1 MNEVLQVFDV
11 AVARI
16 RRGHCKGAYARD
28 ASGNAVDSD
37 HPLAVCWCL
46 LGAIGEDVRPTINTG
61 RAAYAA
67 VRRLTDVRGSTGFN
81 DDPATTSADVIAL
94 LERAASTLRV
104 A

>member
-16 RRGHCKGAYARD
+16 RRGHCKG
-28 ASGNAVDSD
+28 AVDSD